1 MICAFGFQPSHL
13 LSKAVVSPEARFQM
27 LFLFPCRGG
36 TLINVVAHHVD
47 DRDQDKHGEKSKY
60 SFDAH

>member
-1 MICAFGFQPSHL
+1 
-13 LSKAVVSPEARFQM
+13 M

-47 DRDQDKHGEKSKY
+47 DRDPDQHGKI
-60 SFDAH
+60 SFLLPDSC